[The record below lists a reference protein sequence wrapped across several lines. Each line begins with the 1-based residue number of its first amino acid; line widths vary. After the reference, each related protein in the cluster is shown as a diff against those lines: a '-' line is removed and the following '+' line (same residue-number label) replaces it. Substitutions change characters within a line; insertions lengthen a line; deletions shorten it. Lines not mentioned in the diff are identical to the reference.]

1 MDKRVCLIIEAINKD
16 LREEICLEN
25 LAHSIN
31 LSPSR
36 LRHLFK
42 EETGVTLRQY
52 QAKLRMEKA
61 KHLIETSFLSI
72 KEVRAKIG
80 IFDKGYFNREFKRQY
95 GYSPSQYR
103 KEVLI
108 DGRNTVEL
116 R

>member
-16 LREEICLEN
+16 LREEICVEN
-25 LAHSIN
+25 LALIIN

-42 EETGVTLRQY
+42 EETGATLRQY

-80 IFDKGYFNREFKRQY
+80 VFDKAYFNREFKRQY
-95 GYSPSQYR
+95 GYSPTQYR
-103 KEVLI
+103 KSVLI
-108 DGRNTVEL
+108 DGINTVEL
-116 R
+116 H